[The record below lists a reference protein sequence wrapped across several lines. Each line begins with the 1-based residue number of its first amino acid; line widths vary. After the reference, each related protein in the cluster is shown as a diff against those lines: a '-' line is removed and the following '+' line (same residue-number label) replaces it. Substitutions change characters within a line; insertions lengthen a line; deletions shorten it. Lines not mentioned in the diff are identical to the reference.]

1 MAMEVT
7 PQVQVEKGSN
17 LIVNYIPNDL
27 SDEDFH
33 DLFSKIG
40 PIYSAKI
47 MRNKATGYSF
57 GYGFVNFLKAE
68 DAQKAIDELNGHQI
82 QNKRLKVAPCRRG
95 EGGDEI
101 KNANL
106 YVANLPKELSE
117 EELRAMFE
125 EFGEI
130 IRTKILVDQTTD
142 ASKGCGFIL
151 FSKTSEADAAITA
164 MHGQALEG
172 APNPLTVK
180 RAKEDQNKHSQGM
193 GIMGGPPQ
201 QSVHII
207 HHYAPFEGPGGN
219 GAGPGPGMAG
229 MGGQNGGPMRNAI
242 SKPQRYNPMA
252 AQASYGSGFG
262 ATGAPPMT
270 ISTDGSV
277 GHTIFVYN
285 IGAEASEI
293 DMYTLFGP
301 FGAIVK
307 VHIQR
312 DMQAGTGKGFGFVTF
327 GDYND
332 ASLAIQSMNG
342 FPYEKNGFKP
352 LQVSFKTSKNK

>member
-33 DLFSKIG
+33 DLFSKVG

-68 DAQKAIDELNGHQI
+68 DAQKAIDELNGYQL

-106 YVANLPKELSE
+106 YIANLPKTMTED
-117 EELRAMFE
+117 ELRAIFE
-125 EFGEI
+125 VHGEI
-130 IRTKILVDQTTD
+130 VRTKILMDLSTNT
-142 ASKGCGFIL
+142 SKGCGFIL
-151 FSKTSEADAAITA
+151 FSKTSEADDAIKEL
-164 MHGQALEG
+164 HGQVLEG
-172 APNPLTVK
+172 SSNPITVK
-180 RAKEDQNKHSQGM
+180 RAKEDQHKHSQGM

-207 HHYAPFEGPGGN
+207 HHYAPFEGPNGG
-219 GAGPGPGMAG
+219 GLAAL
-229 MGGQNGGPMRNAI
+229 GGQTGGPMRNVI

-252 AQASYGSGFG
+252 AQAGYGAGGFG

-270 ISTDGSV
+270 VSADGTV

-293 DMYTLFGP
+293 DLYTLFGP

-312 DMQAGTGKGFGFVTF
+312 DLSTGVGKGFGFVTF

-332 ASLAIQSMNG
+332 ASLAIQAMNG
-342 FPYEKNGFKP
+342 YPYEKNSFKQ

>member
-1 MAMEVT
+1 MEVS

-33 DLFSKIG
+33 DLFSKVG
-40 PIYSAKI
+40 PIFSAKV

-57 GYGFVNFLKAE
+57 GYGFVNYLKAE
-68 DAQKAIDELNGHQI
+68 DAQRAINELNGHAI

-95 EGGDEI
+95 EGNDEI

-106 YVANLPKELSE
+106 YVANLPKTVTE
-117 EELRAMFE
+117 EELRALFE
-125 EFGEI
+125 IHGEI
-130 IRTKILVDQTTD
+130 IRTKILVDQGTNE
-142 ASKGCGFIL
+142 SRGCGFIL
-151 FSKTSEADAAITA
+151 FSKTAEADAAIKA
-164 MHGQALEG
+164 FHGQMLEG
-172 APNPLTVK
+172 ATSALTVK
-180 RAKEDQNKHSQGM
+180 RAKEDQKNQQQQM
-193 GIMGGPPQ
+193 GIMGGHPQ

-207 HHYAPFEGPGGN
+207 HHYAPFAEG
-219 GAGPGPGMAG
+219 GAAG
-229 MGGQNGGPMRNAI
+229 AASAPLSALGGGQNGGPMRNVI
-242 SKPQRYNPMA
+242 SKPQRYNPM
-252 AQASYGSGFG
+252 QPPSNFHQGYGP
-262 ATGAPPMT
+262 TGAPPMT
-270 ISTDGSV
+270 VGADGSM

-285 IGAEASEI
+285 IGNEASEI
-293 DMYTLFGP
+293 DLYTLFGP

-312 DMQAGTGKGFGFVTF
+312 DMSTGVGKGFGFVTF

-332 ASLAIQSMNG
+332 ASLAIQAMNG
-342 FPYEKNGFKP
+342 YPYEKNNFKP

>member
-1 MAMEVT
+1 MEVS

-17 LIVNYIPNDL
+17 LIINYLPNDL
-27 SDEDFH
+27 SDEQFH
-33 DLFSKIG
+33 DMFSKIG

-57 GYGFVNFLKAE
+57 GYGFVNYLKAE
-68 DAQKAIDELNGHQI
+68 DAERAISELNGHQI

-95 EGGDEI
+95 EGADEI

-106 YVANLPKELSE
+106 YIANLPKSMAED
-117 EELRAMFE
+117 ELRILFE
-125 EFGEI
+125 QHGEV
-130 IRTKILVDQTTD
+130 IRTKILVDD
-142 ASKGCGFIL
+142 AGDSKGCGFIL
-151 FSKTSEADAAITA
+151 FSKTSEADAAIKGL
-164 MHGQALEG
+164 HGQVLEG

-180 RAKEDQNKHSQGM
+180 RAKEDQKQHQQQM
-193 GIMGGPPQ
+193 GIMGGHPQ

-207 HHYAPFEGPGGN
+207 HHYAPLADGA
-219 GAGPGPGMAG
+219 AGPSGSPLTTISG
-229 MGGQNGGPMRNAI
+229 NGGPMRNVI

-252 AQASYGSGFG
+252 AQAAPSYGAHQGYG
-262 ATGAPPMT
+262 PTGAPPMT
-270 ISTDGSV
+270 VSSDGTV

-293 DMYTLFGP
+293 DLYTLFGP

-312 DMQAGTGKGFGFVTF
+312 DLATGVGKGFGFVTF

-332 ASLAIQSMNG
+332 ATLAIQAMNG
-342 FPYEKNGFKP
+342 YPYEKNNFKP

>member
-33 DLFSKIG
+33 DLFSKVG

-68 DAQKAIDELNGHQI
+68 DANRAIDELNGYNI
-82 QNKRLKVAPCRRG
+82 QSKRLKVAHCRRG

-106 YVANLPKELSE
+106 YVANLPKTLTE
-117 EELRAMFE
+117 EELRIMFE
-125 EFGEI
+125 VHGEI

-142 ASKGCGFIL
+142 SSKGCGFIL
-151 FSKTSEADAAITA
+151 FSKTSEADDAIRALNGTV
-164 MHGQALEG
+164 LEG
-172 APNPLTVK
+172 SPNPITVK
-180 RAKEDQNKHSQGM
+180 RAKEDQHKNSGL

-207 HHYAPFEGPGGN
+207 HHYAPFEGPGG
-219 GAGPGPGMAG
+219 MTSL
-229 MGGQNGGPMRNAI
+229 GGQNGGPMRNAV
-242 SKPQRYNPMA
+242 SKPQRYNPMQVPA
-252 AQASYGSGFG
+252 PYGGGGFG
-262 ATGAPPMT
+262 PTGQPPVAVAN
-270 ISTDGSV
+270 DGSL

-285 IGAEASEI
+285 IGNEASDI
-293 DMYTLFGP
+293 DLYTLFGP

-312 DMQAGTGKGFGFVTF
+312 DMQTGTGKGFGFVTF

-332 ASLAIQSMNG
+332 ASLAIQAMNG
-342 FPYEKNGFKP
+342 YPYEKNNFKQ
-352 LQVSFKTSKNK
+352 LQVSLKTSKGK

>member
-33 DLFSKIG
+33 DLFSKVG

-47 MRNKATGYSF
+47 MRNKATGYSY

-68 DAQKAIDELNGHQI
+68 DATKAIEELNGHEM

-95 EGGDEI
+95 EGGDDI

-106 YVANLPKELSE
+106 YIANLPKALTED
-117 EELRAMFE
+117 ELRVTFE

-130 IRTKILVDQTTD
+130 VRTKILVDQATGD
-142 ASKGCGFIL
+142 SRGCGFIL
-151 FSKTSEADAAITA
+151 YSKTSEADAAIKS
-164 MHGQALEG
+164 MHGQVLDG
-172 APNPLTVK
+172 APNALTVK
-180 RAKEDQNKHSQGM
+180 RAKEDQKNHSQGM

-207 HHYAPFEGPGGN
+207 HHYSPYEGPGV
-219 GAGPGPGMAG
+219 GPGMAG
-229 MGGQNGGPMRNAI
+229 LGGQKGGPMRNVI
-242 SKPQRYNPMA
+242 SKPQRFNPMA
-252 AQASYGSGFG
+252 TPTSFMGGYG
-262 ATGAPPMT
+262 ATGAPPHMALGQD
-270 ISTDGSV
+270 SAS
-277 GHTIFVYN
+277 HTIFVYN
-285 IGAEASEI
+285 IGPEASEI
-293 DMYTLFGP
+293 DLYTLFGP
-301 FGAIVK
+301 FGAITK

-312 DMQAGTGKGFGFVTF
+312 DMQTGAGKGFGFVTF

-342 FPYEKNGFKP
+342 YPYEKNNFKP
-352 LQVSFKTSKNK
+352 LQVSLKTNKNK